1 MTEDHHISL
10 GNGFRFTPSF
20 PYGKLS
26 LILVISAVPIGRHI
40 VLHGRGM
47 DELVFDAVD
56 GDFHIYWQLPYET
69 EDFGTS
75 IQTNMFKLLM
85 GDSTTVLIPMSSLF
99 PIGILSFISRIPAM
113 SYRLKHHILMVA
125 HQHLCIGHFH
135 DSP

>member
-1 MTEDHHISL
+1 MTEDQHISL
-10 GNGFRFTPSF
+10 GNRFRFTPSF

-47 DELVFDAVD
+47 DEFVLDAID
-56 GDFHIYWQLPYET
+56 GSFHIYWQLPYET
-69 EDFGTS
+69 EDFSSG
-75 IQTNMFKLLM
+75 IQANMFELLM
-85 GDSTTVLIPMSSLF
+85 GDSATVLIPMSSLF
-99 PIGILSFISRIPAM
+99 PIGIYSFISSIPAM

-125 HQHLCIGHFH
+125 HQHLCIGHLH